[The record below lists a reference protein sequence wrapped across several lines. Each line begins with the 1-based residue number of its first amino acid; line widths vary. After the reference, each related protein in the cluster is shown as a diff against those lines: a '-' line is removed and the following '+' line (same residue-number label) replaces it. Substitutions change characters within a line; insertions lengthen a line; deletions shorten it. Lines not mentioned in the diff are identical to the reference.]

1 MAATYPVQAPFNT
14 SPSYSGTFIP
24 EIWSAK
30 LNQKFYAATVFGE
43 IANTNWEGEIKG
55 MGDKVLINNIPT
67 LSINAYTV
75 GQALTYEVPAP
86 NSIEMLIDKGYY
98 FGFQVN
104 DVLEYQSKPKL
115 MDIFSN
121 DAAMQM
127 KIKVDR
133 ECLAATFNQGA
144 AANMG
149 AGAGVLSGGY
159 ALGTDLAPIDVT
171 TTPAKL
177 LQMVTAL
184 SSVLDEQN
192 VPDTD
197 RFLLMTPYDRQVLMQ
212 TNLAQAQFMG
222 DPNSIIRSG
231 RIGSI
236 DRFTIYV
243 TNLLPTGAAGRSWTD
258 ANGTDTAVAS
268 TLKRRAMMAGHK
280 SGITFAAQIA
290 KTETLRN
297 PTDFGDYVRGL
308 NVYGRKV
315 VLPPALALGV
325 VT

>member
-1 MAATYPVQAPFNT
+1 
-14 SPSYSGTFIP
+14 
-24 EIWSAK
+24 
-30 LNQKFYAATVFGE
+30 
-43 IANTNWEGEIKG
+43 
-55 MGDKVLINNIPT
+55 
-67 LSINAYTV
+67 
-75 GQALTYEVPAP
+75 
-86 NSIEMLIDKGYY
+86 
-98 FGFQVN
+98 
-104 DVLEYQSKPKL
+104 
-115 MDIFSN
+115 
-121 DAAMQM
+121 
-127 KIKVDR
+127 
-133 ECLAATFNQGA
+133 
-144 AANMG
+144 
-149 AGAGVLSGGY
+149 
-159 ALGTDLAPIDVT
+159 
-171 TTPAKL
+171 
-177 LQMVTAL
+177 
-184 SSVLDEQN
+184 VLDEQN

>member
-1 MAATYPVQAPFNT
+1 MATQTMTYPTTGAFTTVPT
-14 SPSYSGTFIP
+14 YSGTFIP

-55 MGDKVLINNIPT
+55 MGDKVLI
-67 LSINAYTV
+67 
-75 GQALTYEVPAP
+75 
-86 NSIEMLIDKGYY
+86 
-98 FGFQVN
+98 
-104 DVLEYQSKPKL
+104 
-115 MDIFSN
+115 
-121 DAAMQM
+121 
-127 KIKVDR
+127 KIDR
-133 ECLAATFNQGA
+133 ECLANTFNQGA
-144 AANMG
+144 AINMG
-149 AGAGVLSGGY
+149 SGAGVLSAGY
-159 ALGTDLAPIDVT
+159 ALGTDAAPIDVT
-171 TTPAKL
+171 ATPGKL
-177 LQMVTAL
+177 LTMVTAL

-258 ANGTDTAVAS
+258 GNGADTAVGG
-268 TLKRRAMMAGHK
+268 TLKRRALMAGHK

-315 VLPPALALGV
+315 VLPAALALGV